1 MAKFRTWAWWIT
13 HPKANW
19 DHMLGDLKWK
29 KNRVIAAYQR
39 TRYGWAKR
47 DIHCGLMRLGVR
59 QCGRYCLH
67 YQSLS

>member
-29 KNRVIAAYQR
+29 KRIVLLLPISVLAMVGLSVIFIV
-39 TRYGWAKR
+39 
-47 DIHCGLMRLGVR
+47 D
-59 QCGRYCLH
+59 
-67 YQSLS
+67 